1 MGSPLDHVKA
11 KEHRVDGGLTEL
23 FWSTLNEFRFS
34 LDDLTEALLAIYRVV
49 RLERAA
55 VALPAFQVLG
65 ASLAI
70 RRGQALS

>member
-1 MGSPLDHVKA
+1 VGSSTDHVKA

-23 FWSTLNEFRFS
+23 FPNTLNEFQFS
-34 LDDLTEALLAIYRVV
+34 LEDLTEALVAIYRVV

-55 VALPAFQVLG
+55 VALPAVQILG
-65 ASLAI
+65 APLAI